1 MGTDPFPYPW
11 ILCNYFRDKKHH
23 YRLVPQ
29 IKQAG
34 SSTQTEPR
42 MTPVS
47 RAATWETSLTILLVQ
62 DEKSKMNSS
71 LLPTTGLSHSKYT
84 QRILF
89 PTQEWARAC
98 YDRKDR
104 HDTEELSALLPP
116 RMPLVRSFL
125 LNGRQKGD
133 STLAARDFWQN
144 QLKPSS
150 SSPWAQDTWTC
161 FQGSQSQV

>member
-1 MGTDPFPYPW
+1 MTDPFSYPW
-11 ILCNYFRDKKHH
+11 ILCNFRDKKHH

-42 MTPVS
+42 DDACLQGSNMRS
-47 RAATWETSLTILLVQ
+47 ELNYCAGAGWET
-62 DEKSKMNSS
+62 KMNSS

-84 QRILF
+84 QRIFIQHTRMGWGLLW
-89 PTQEWARAC
+89 QEG
-98 YDRKDR
+98 

-133 STLAARDFWQN
+133 STLAARDLWI
-144 QLKPSS
+144 QLKSSS
-150 SSPWAQDTWTC
+150 SSPWARDTWTC